1 MIPEYLQGGKSLTRR
16 RSAAFVD
23 MNLLSSYSTDE
34 RFQEENSFAK
44 GENFDCARQGH
55 ARVEPHFTT
64 AIFVDQFFVHF
75 CS

>member
-1 MIPEYLQGGKSLTRR
+1 MIPKYIQGGKSLTRR

-23 MNLLSSYSTDE
+23 MNLLIHTTDDHH
-34 RFQEENSFAK
+34 QEENSFAK
-44 GENFDCARQGH
+44 GENFDFARQ
-55 ARVEPHFTT
+55 RVEPHFTT